1 MLLLRRIHLY
11 LGTLFAPSII
21 LFAFSGVLQVLGLH
35 EAEDAEAA
43 QPPAWIVAM
52 SSVHKDQHL
61 PRPKAHKV
69 PGAITQMRADH
80 AQQAAHAPD
89 AGPDSGH
96 AGAGA
101 EPDAAAKLSQTLLKA
116 FIVLMGAGLIVS
128 AALGIFI
135 AVRNDRTRRVAW
147 VMVASGIVLPV
158 AALMI

>member
-52 SSVHKDQHL
+52 ASVHKDQHL

-101 EPDAAAKLSQTLLKA
+101 EPDTAARLSQTLLKA

-128 AALGIFI
+128 AALGIVI
-135 AVRNDRTRRVAW
+135 AVKNDRTRRVAW